1 MLYDVRTYVCRPGTI
16 KAHLAIYEEHGFE
29 VQKKHLG
36 EPVLYA
42 QTETGNVNSYIH
54 VWAYKDAADRAQ
66 RRAAMQA
73 DPGWIA
79 YMKRSAEAGYL
90 QSQNNQLMPPV
101 SFFKPK

>member
-54 VWAYKDAADRAQ
+54 VWADKDAADRAQ

-90 QSQNNQLMPPV
+90 QSQNNQLMTPV

>member
-16 KAHLAIYEEHGFE
+16 KAHLAIYEQYGFE

-36 EPVLYA
+36 EPVLYL

-73 DPGWIA
+73 DPGWIE
-79 YMKRSAEAGYL
+79 YVKRSGDAGYL
-90 QSQNNQLMPPV
+90 QSQNNQLMTPV

>member
-16 KAHLAIYEEHGFE
+16 KAHLAIYEQYGFE

-54 VWAYKDAADRAQ
+54 VWAYKDTADRAQ

-73 DPGWIA
+73 DPSWID
-79 YMKRSAEAGYL
+79 YVKRSGEAGYL
-90 QSQNNQLMPPV
+90 QSQNNQLMTPV